1 MNAIQFELSFR
12 NISKIKCSTPALEI
26 AEKPRNKKMTKSKIW
41 LFIKGFVFIIIIII
55 YYYF

>member
-26 AEKPRNKKMTKSKIW
+26 AEKPRNKKMTKSKI
-41 LFIKGFVFIIIIII
+41 
-55 YYYF
+55 